1 MTVFSTILVANR
13 GEIASRVIRSAQK
26 MGIKCVAVY
35 VEADKNAPYLAQAD
49 QSIKLDTSYLD
60 ADAILNA
67 AQMSRSEAIH
77 PGYGFLSEN
86 AKFASSVEQSGL
98 VWIGPSAN
106 VIYQMGDK
114 LKAKDIAESAGLPT
128 LSIALKK
135 SDIDSIGFPLLIKA
149 AAGGGGKGMRVVN
162 HADELDE
169 SVKLAQKE
177 ALNAFTDDTVF
188 FESYIKQSRH
198 IEIQVLGDNHGNTI
212 HLGERECSIQR
223 RHQKIIE
230 ESPSPRI
237 NSSLREQLGDAAVSL
252 AKKINYQSAG
262 TVEFLFDD
270 TTGKFWFLEMNTRLQ
285 VEHPVTE
292 EVTGI
297 DIVEQQ
303 LLIAANQ
310 ELSIA
315 QQDVTWNGHA
325 IEARI
330 YAEDPNNDFLPSTGK
345 LIANKIEPK
354 EGIRWDSGVEAGMVI
369 GTDFDPMMAKVI
381 AHGSSRLDAS
391 RKLAKELESTHF
403 GGFSTNVEFLANIL
417 RHKEFI
423 LGNTTTDFIDRYN
436 PSRSLVLED
445 SEQKSVVI
453 TAALWLQGLNRSQT
467 VVLENIPS
475 GWNNTRLPN
484 QRIAFEMDAR
494 LLEIHYKSNRDGSF
508 TVDNQ
513 QKVILH
519 HWSES
524 GVDIEIDGIRTLSSV
539 TMEGDQLL
547 IQCLGGNKLLI
558 IQPRFKSSNEQEQQG
573 SLVSP
578 MPGKVVELNVKKGDP
593 VKAGDNLLMIEA
605 MKMNHIVKAN
615 EDGVIVELFVQ
626 ENDQLDYGA
635 VLMIIEPKG

>member
-1 MTVFSTILVANR
+1 MTIFSTILVANR

-26 MGIKCVAVY
+26 MGIKCVAIY

-49 QSIKLDTSYLD
+49 QSIKLETTYLD
-60 ADAILNA
+60 IDAIVNA
-67 AQMSRSEAIH
+67 AKMSGAEAIH

-98 VWIGPSAN
+98 IWIGPSAN
-106 VIYQMGDK
+106 VISQMGDK
-114 LKAKDIAESAGLPT
+114 LKAKDIAKSAGLPT

-169 SVKLAQKE
+169 SIKMAQME
-177 ALNAFTDDTVF
+177 ALNAFADDTVF
-188 FESYIKQSRH
+188 FESYIQQSRH
-198 IEIQVLGDNHGNTI
+198 IEIQLLGDNHGNII

-237 NSSLREQLGDAAVSL
+237 NSILREQLSDAAVSL

-270 TTGKFWFLEMNTRLQ
+270 EAEKFWFLEMNTRLQ

-310 ELSIA
+310 ELSIY
-315 QQDVTWNGHA
+315 QQDVSWDGHA

-345 LIANKIEPK
+345 LIANQIEPK
-354 EGIRWDSGVEAGMVI
+354 DGIRWDSGVEAGMVI
-369 GTDFDPMMAKVI
+369 GTDFDPLMAKVI
-381 AHGSSRLDAS
+381 AHGSSRLEAS

-403 GGFSTNVEFLANIL
+403 GGFSTNIEFLANIL

-423 LGNTTTDFIDRYN
+423 LGNTTTDFIDRVN

-445 SEQKSVVI
+445 SQQRFVAIK
-453 TAALWLQGLNRSQT
+453 AALWLQGLNRSQA

-475 GWNNTRLPN
+475 GWSNARLPK
-484 QRIAFEMDAR
+484 QRIAFEMDSE
-494 LLEIHYKSNRDGSF
+494 LIEIYYKSNRDGSF
-508 TVDNQ
+508 TVDN
-513 QKVILH
+513 KERVILH

-524 GVDIEIDGIRTLSSV
+524 EMDIEIDGMRTISSV
-539 TMEGDQLL
+539 TLDGDKLL
-547 IQCLGGNKLLI
+547 VQCLGGNKLLI
-558 IQPRFKSSNEQEQQG
+558 IQSRFKSSHEKEQQG

-578 MPGKVVELNVKKGDP
+578 MPGKVVELRVNKGDQ
-593 VKAGDNLLMIEA
+593 VKAGDNLLVIEA

-615 EDGVIVELFVQ
+615 EDGIIAELFVQ
-626 ENDQLDYGA
+626 ENDQLEYGA
-635 VLMIIEPKG
+635 VLMIIKSKA

>member
-1 MTVFSTILVANR
+1 
-13 GEIASRVIRSAQK
+13 

-60 ADAILNA
+60 IDAIVNA
-67 AQMSRSEAIH
+67 AQISHSEAIH

-106 VIYQMGDK
+106 IISQMGDK

-128 LSIALKK
+128 LSIALEK
-135 SDIDSIGFPLLIKA
+135 SDIDAIGFPLLIKA
-149 AAGGGGKGMRVVN
+149 AAGGGGKGMRVVK
-162 HADELDE
+162 HRDELEE
-169 SVKLAQKE
+169 SVKMAQKE
-177 ALNAFTDDTVF
+177 AQNAFANDTIF
-188 FESYIKQSRH
+188 FESYIAQSRH
-198 IEIQVLGDNHGNTI
+198 IEIQILGDNHGNII

-237 NSSLREQLGDAAVSL
+237 DSNLREQLGDTAVSL

-303 LLIAANQ
+303 LLIAADE
-310 ELSIA
+310 ELSIS
-315 QQDVTWNGHA
+315 QQDVSWNGHA

-345 LIANKIEPK
+345 LIANQIEPK
-354 EGIRWDSGVEAGMVI
+354 DGIRWDSGVEAGMVI

-381 AHGSSRLDAS
+381 AHGSSRLDAA

-403 GGFSTNVEFLANIL
+403 GGFSTNVEFLASIL

-423 LGNTTTDFIDRYN
+423 LGNTTTDFIDRFN
-436 PSRSLVLED
+436 PTRSLTLQD
-445 SEQKSVVI
+445 SEQKSVAI
-453 TAALWLQGLNRSQT
+453 TAALWLQGLNRSQA
-467 VVLENIPS
+467 VVLEGIPS
-475 GWNNTRLPN
+475 GWSNARLPK
-484 QRIAFEMDAR
+484 QRIAFEMDTR
-494 LLEIHYKSNRDGSF
+494 LIEIYYMCNRDGSF

-513 QKVILH
+513 HEVVLH
-519 HWSES
+519 DWSES
-524 GVDIEIDGIRTLSSV
+524 AVDIEIDGIRTLSSIS
-539 TMEGDQLL
+539 MDGDQLL
-547 IQCLGGNKLLI
+547 VQCLGGNKLLI
-558 IQPRFKSSNEQEQQG
+558 IQPRFKSSQDQEQQG

-578 MPGKVVELNVKKGDP
+578 MPGKVVELQVKQGDR

-615 EDGVIVELFVQ
+615 EDGVIAELFVQ

>member
-1 MTVFSTILVANR
+1 MTIFSTILVANR

-26 MGIKCVAVY
+26 MGIKCVAIY
-35 VEADKNAPYLAQAD
+35 VEADKNAPYLTQAD

-67 AQMSRSEAIH
+67 AKVSHSEAIH

-106 VIYQMGDK
+106 VISQMGDK

-128 LSIALKK
+128 LPIALKK

-149 AAGGGGKGMRVVN
+149 AAGGGGKGMRVVK

-169 SVKLAQKE
+169 SVNMAQKE
-177 ALNAFTDDTVF
+177 ALNAFADDTVF
-188 FESYIKQSRH
+188 FESYISQSRH
-198 IEIQVLGDNHGNTI
+198 IEIQVLGDNHGNII

-237 NSSLREQLGDAAVSL
+237 NSNLREQIGDAAVSL

-310 ELSIA
+310 ELSMY
-315 QQDVTWNGHA
+315 QQDISWDGHA

-345 LIANKIEPK
+345 LIANQIEPK
-354 EGIRWDSGVEAGMVI
+354 DGIRWDSGVEVGMVI

-381 AHGSSRLDAS
+381 AHGSSRLDAA

-403 GGFSTNVEFLANIL
+403 GGFSTNVEFLASIL

-423 LGNTTTDFIDRYN
+423 LGNTTTDFIDRFN
-436 PSRSLVLED
+436 PSRSLTLQEN
-445 SEQKSVVI
+445 EQKSVAI
-453 TAALWLQGLNRSQT
+453 TAALWLQGLNRSQA

-475 GWNNTRLPN
+475 GWSNARLPK
-484 QRIAFEMDAR
+484 QRITFEMDAQ
-494 LLEIHYKSNRDGSF
+494 LIEIYYMCNRDGSF

-513 QKVILH
+513 HEVVLH
-519 HWSES
+519 DWSES
-524 GVDIEIDGIRTLSSV
+524 AVDIEIDGIRILSRVS
-539 TMEGDQLL
+539 MDGDQLL
-547 IQCLGGNKLLI
+547 VQCLGGNKLLI
-558 IQPRFKSSNEQEQQG
+558 IQPRFKSSYDQEQQG

-578 MPGKVVELNVKKGDP
+578 MPGKVVELKVKQGDR

-615 EDGVIVELFVQ
+615 EDGIIAELFVQ

-635 VLMIIEPKG
+635 VLMIIEPK

>member
-1 MTVFSTILVANR
+1 VTVFSTILVANR
-13 GEIASRVIRSAQK
+13 GEIAIRIIRSAQK

-35 VEADKNAPYLAQAD
+35 VDADKNAPYLAQAD
-49 QSIKLDTSYLD
+49 QSIKLETNYLD

-67 AQMSRSEAIH
+67 AQMTGSEAIH

-106 VIYQMGDK
+106 VISQMGDK
-114 LKAKDIAESAGLPT
+114 LKAKVIAESAGLPT
-128 LSIALKK
+128 LPIALKK
-135 SDIDSIGFPLLIKA
+135 SDIDAIGFPLLIKA

-162 HADELDE
+162 SANELDE
-169 SVKLAQKE
+169 LVKMAQNE
-177 ALNAFTDDTVF
+177 AQNAFADDTVF
-188 FESYIKQSRH
+188 FESYIAQSRH
-198 IEIQVLGDNHGNTI
+198 IEIQILGDNHGNTI

-237 NSSLREQLGDAAVSL
+237 DASLRNQLGDAAVSL
-252 AKKINYQSAG
+252 AKKINYHSAG

-270 TTGKFWFLEMNTRLQ
+270 TTDKFWFLEMNTRLQ

-297 DIVEQQ
+297 DLVEQQ
-303 LLIAANQ
+303 LLIASNQ
-310 ELSIA
+310 ELSIS
-315 QQDVTWNGHA
+315 QQDVSWDGHA

-330 YAEDPNNDFLPSTGK
+330 YAEDPNNDFFPSTGK
-345 LIANKIEPK
+345 LIANHIEPK
-354 EGIRWDSGVEAGMVI
+354 DGIRWDSGVEVGMMI

-381 AHGSSRLDAS
+381 AHGSSRLDAA
-391 RKLAKELESTHF
+391 RKLATELESTHF
-403 GGFSTNVEFLANIL
+403 GGFVTNMEFLVNIL

-423 LGNTTTDFIDRYN
+423 LGNTTTDFIDRFN
-436 PSRSLVLED
+436 PSRSLSLED
-445 SEQKSVVI
+445 SEQRSVAI
-453 TAALWLQGLNRSQT
+453 TAALWLQGLNRSQA

-475 GWNNTRLPN
+475 GWSNSRLPN
-484 QRIAFEMDAR
+484 QRVAFEMNGK
-494 LLEIHYKSNRDGSF
+494 LIEIHYKSNRDGSF

-513 QKVILH
+513 QQATLH

-524 GVDIEIDGIRTLSSV
+524 GVDIEIDGSRTFSRV
-539 TMEGDQLL
+539 TLEGDQLL
-547 IQCLGGNKLLI
+547 VQCLGGNKLLT
-558 IQPRFKSSNEQEQQG
+558 IQPRFKSSHEQELQG

-578 MPGKVVELNVKKGDP
+578 MPGKVVELLVNKGDR
-593 VKAGDNLLMIEA
+593 VKAGDVLLMIEA

-615 EDGVIVELFVQ
+615 EDGVVADLFIQ

-635 VLMIIEPKG
+635 VLMIIEPEE

>member
-1 MTVFSTILVANR
+1 VTIFSTILVANR

-26 MGIKCVAVY
+26 MGIKCVAIY

-49 QSIKLDTSYLD
+49 QSIKLETTYLD
-60 ADAILNA
+60 IDAIVNA
-67 AQMSRSEAIH
+67 AKMSGAEAIH

-98 VWIGPSAN
+98 IWIGPSAN
-106 VIYQMGDK
+106 VISQMGDK
-114 LKAKDIAESAGLPT
+114 LKAKDIAKSAGLPT

-169 SVKLAQKE
+169 SIKMAQME
-177 ALNAFTDDTVF
+177 ALNAFADDTVF
-188 FESYIKQSRH
+188 FESYIQQSRH
-198 IEIQVLGDNHGNTI
+198 IEIQLLGDNHGNII

-237 NSSLREQLGDAAVSL
+237 NSILREQLSDAAVSL

-270 TTGKFWFLEMNTRLQ
+270 EAEKFWFLEMNTRLQ

-310 ELSIA
+310 ELSIY
-315 QQDVTWNGHA
+315 QQDVSWDGHA

-345 LIANKIEPK
+345 LIANQIEPK
-354 EGIRWDSGVEAGMVI
+354 DGIRWDSGVEAGMVI
-369 GTDFDPMMAKVI
+369 GTDFDPLMAKVI
-381 AHGSSRLDAS
+381 AHGSSRLEAS

-403 GGFSTNVEFLANIL
+403 GGFSTNIEFLANIL

-423 LGNTTTDFIDRYN
+423 LGNTTTDFIDRVN

-445 SEQKSVVI
+445 SQQRFVAIK
-453 TAALWLQGLNRSQT
+453 AALWLQGLNRSQA

-475 GWNNTRLPN
+475 GWSNARLPK
-484 QRIAFEMDAR
+484 QRIAFEMDSE
-494 LLEIHYKSNRDGSF
+494 LIEIYYKSNRDGSF
-508 TVDNQ
+508 TVDN
-513 QKVILH
+513 KERVILH

-524 GVDIEIDGIRTLSSV
+524 EMDIEIDGMRTISSV
-539 TMEGDQLL
+539 TLDGDKLL
-547 IQCLGGNKLLI
+547 VQCLGGNKLLI
-558 IQPRFKSSNEQEQQG
+558 IQSRFKSSHEKEQQG

-578 MPGKVVELNVKKGDP
+578 MPGKVVELRVNKGDQ
-593 VKAGDNLLMIEA
+593 VKAGDNLLVIEA

-615 EDGVIVELFVQ
+615 EDGIIAELFVQ
-626 ENDQLDYGA
+626 ENDQLEYGA
-635 VLMIIEPKG
+635 VLMIIKSKA

>member
-1 MTVFSTILVANR
+1 MTTFSTILVANR

-26 MGIKCVAVY
+26 MGIKCVAIY

-67 AQMSRSEAIH
+67 AKVSHSEAIH

-106 VIYQMGDK
+106 VISQMGDK

-128 LSIALKK
+128 LPIALKK

-149 AAGGGGKGMRVVN
+149 AAGGGGKGMRVVK

-169 SVKLAQKE
+169 SVNMAQKE
-177 ALNAFTDDTVF
+177 ALNAFADDTVF
-188 FESYIKQSRH
+188 FESYISQSRH
-198 IEIQVLGDNHGNTI
+198 IEIQVLGDNHGNII

-237 NSSLREQLGDAAVSL
+237 NSNLREQIGDAAVSL

-310 ELSIA
+310 ELSMYQEDISW
-315 QQDVTWNGHA
+315 DGHA

-345 LIANKIEPK
+345 LIANQIEPK
-354 EGIRWDSGVEAGMVI
+354 DGIRWDSGVEVGMVI

-381 AHGSSRLDAS
+381 AHGSSRLDAA
-391 RKLAKELESTHF
+391 RNLAKELESTHF
-403 GGFSTNVEFLANIL
+403 GGFSTNVEFLASIL

-423 LGNTTTDFIDRYN
+423 LGNTTTDFIDRFN
-436 PSRSLVLED
+436 PSRSLTLQEN
-445 SEQKSVVI
+445 EQKSVAI
-453 TAALWLQGLNRSQT
+453 TAALWLQGLNRSQA

-475 GWNNTRLPN
+475 GWSNARLPK
-484 QRIAFEMDAR
+484 QRISFEMDAQ
-494 LLEIHYKSNRDGSF
+494 LIEIYYMCNRDGSF

-513 QKVILH
+513 HEVVLH
-519 HWSES
+519 DWSES
-524 GVDIEIDGIRTLSSV
+524 AVDIEIDGIRILSRVS
-539 TMEGDQLL
+539 MDGDQLL
-547 IQCLGGNKLLI
+547 VQCLGGNKLLI
-558 IQPRFKSSNEQEQQG
+558 IQPRFKSSYDQEQQG

-578 MPGKVVELNVKKGDP
+578 MPGKVVELKVKQGDR

-615 EDGVIVELFVQ
+615 EDGIIAELFVQ

-635 VLMIIEPKG
+635 VLMIIEPK

>member
-1 MTVFSTILVANR
+1 VTIFSTILVANR

-60 ADAILNA
+60 SDAILNA
-67 AQMSRSEAIH
+67 AKMSHSEAIH

-106 VIYQMGDK
+106 VISQMGDK
-114 LKAKDIAESAGLPT
+114 LKAKDVAERAGLPT

-149 AAGGGGKGMRVVN
+149 VSGGGGKGMRVVN
-162 HADELDE
+162 HANELDE
-169 SVKLAQKE
+169 SVKMAQKE
-177 ALNAFTDDTVF
+177 ALNAFADDTVF
-188 FESYIKQSRH
+188 FESYIQQSRH
-198 IEIQVLGDNHGNTI
+198 IEIQVLGDNHGNII

-237 NSSLREQLGDAAVSL
+237 NSTLREQLGDAAVSL

-310 ELSIA
+310 ELRIS
-315 QQDVTWNGHA
+315 QQDVSWDGHA
-325 IEARI
+325 IEARV

-345 LIANKIEPK
+345 LIANQIEPK
-354 EGIRWDSGVEAGMVI
+354 DGIRWDSGVEAGMVI

-381 AHGSSRLDAS
+381 AHGSSRLDAA

-423 LGNTTTDFIDRYN
+423 LGNTTTDFIDRFN
-436 PSRSLVLED
+436 PSRSLTLQD
-445 SEQKSVVI
+445 SEQKSVAI
-453 TAALWLQGLNRSQT
+453 TAALWLQGLNRSQA

-475 GWNNTRLPN
+475 GWNNARLPK

-494 LLEIHYKSNRDGSF
+494 LIEIHYKSNRDGSF
-508 TVDNQ
+508 TVDKQ
-513 QKVILH
+513 HKVIVH
-519 HWSES
+519 DWSES
-524 GVDIEIDGIRTLSSV
+524 AVDIEIDGIRTLSSV
-539 TMEGDQLL
+539 SLDGNQLL
-547 IQCLGGNKLLI
+547 VQCLGGNKLLI
-558 IQPRFKSSNEQEQQG
+558 IQPRFKSSYDQEQQG

-578 MPGKVVELNVKKGDP
+578 MPGKVVELQVKKGDQ

-615 EDGVIVELFVQ
+615 EDGVISELFVQ

-635 VLMIIEPKG
+635 VLMIIEPKA

>member
-1 MTVFSTILVANR
+1 MAWIDKLVGKSPIGPIQKHMQVAVLCAR
-13 GEIASRVIRSAQK
+13 EVIPLLEAMAAGDDEAIRERRAEIDRLEHEADQLKHEIRSHMPRRFMMAMDRRTMLEILDYQDS
-26 MGIKCVAVY
+26 I
-35 VEADKNAPYLAQAD
+35 ADVTQ
-49 QSIKLDTSYLD
+49 
-60 ADAILNA
+60 
-67 AQMSRSEAIH
+67 
-77 PGYGFLSEN
+77 
-86 AKFASSVEQSGL
+86 
-98 VWIGPSAN
+98 
-106 VIYQMGDK
+106 
-114 LKAKDIAESAGLPT
+114 DIAELADQRGMHLPESLKEPV
-128 LSIALKK
+128 LSMAQSVMTACEQGQRI
-135 SDIDSIGFPLLIKA
+135 I
-149 AAGGGGKGMRVVN
+149 
-162 HADELDE
+162 DELDE
-169 SVKLAQKE
+169 SVKMAQNE
-177 ALNAFTDDTVF
+177 AQNAFADDTVF
-188 FESYIKQSRH
+188 FESYIAQSRH
-198 IEIQVLGDNHGNTI
+198 IEIQILGDNHGNII

-237 NSSLREQLGDAAVSL
+237 DSNLREQLGDTAVSL

-303 LLIAANQ
+303 LLIAADE
-310 ELSIA
+310 ELSIS
-315 QQDVTWNGHA
+315 QQDVSWNGHA

-345 LIANKIEPK
+345 LIANQIEPK
-354 EGIRWDSGVEAGMVI
+354 DGIRWDSGVEAGMVI

-381 AHGSSRLDAS
+381 AHGSSRLDAA

-403 GGFSTNVEFLANIL
+403 GGFSTNVEFLASIL

-423 LGNTTTDFIDRYN
+423 LGNTTTDFIDRFN
-436 PSRSLVLED
+436 PTRSLTLQD
-445 SEQKSVVI
+445 SEQKSVAI
-453 TAALWLQGLNRSQT
+453 TAALWLQGLNRSQA
-467 VVLENIPS
+467 VVLEGIPS
-475 GWNNTRLPN
+475 GWSNARLPK
-484 QRIAFEMDAR
+484 QRIAFEMDTR
-494 LLEIHYKSNRDGSF
+494 LIEIYYMCNRDGSF

-513 QKVILH
+513 HEVVLH
-519 HWSES
+519 DWSES
-524 GVDIEIDGIRTLSSV
+524 AVDIEIDGIRTLSSIS
-539 TMEGDQLL
+539 MDGDQLL
-547 IQCLGGNKLLI
+547 VQCLGGNKLLI
-558 IQPRFKSSNEQEQQG
+558 IQPRFKSSHDQEQQG

-578 MPGKVVELNVKKGDP
+578 MPGKVVELQVKQGDR

-615 EDGVIVELFVQ
+615 EDGVIAELFVQ

>member
-1 MTVFSTILVANR
+1 MTTFSTILVANR

-26 MGIKCVAVY
+26 MGIKCVAIY

-67 AQMSRSEAIH
+67 AKVSHSEAIH

-106 VIYQMGDK
+106 VISQMGDK

-128 LSIALKK
+128 LPIALKK

-149 AAGGGGKGMRVVN
+149 AAGGGGKGMRVVK

-169 SVKLAQKE
+169 SVNMAQKE
-177 ALNAFTDDTVF
+177 ALNAFADDTVF
-188 FESYIKQSRH
+188 FESYISQSRH
-198 IEIQVLGDNHGNTI
+198 IEIQVLGDHHGNII

-237 NSSLREQLGDAAVSL
+237 NSTLREQIGDAAVSL

-310 ELSIA
+310 ELSMY
-315 QQDVTWNGHA
+315 QQDISWDGHA

-345 LIANKIEPK
+345 LIANQIEPK
-354 EGIRWDSGVEAGMVI
+354 DGIRWDSGVEVGMVI

-381 AHGSSRLDAS
+381 AHGSSRLDAA

-403 GGFSTNVEFLANIL
+403 GGFATNVEFLASIL
-417 RHKEFI
+417 RNKEFI
-423 LGNTTTDFIDRYN
+423 LGNTTTDFIARFN
-436 PSRSLVLED
+436 PSRSLTLQEN
-445 SEQKSVVI
+445 EQKSVAI
-453 TAALWLQGLNRSQT
+453 TAALWLQGLNRSQA

-475 GWNNTRLPN
+475 GWSNARLPK
-484 QRIAFEMDAR
+484 QRISFEMDAQ
-494 LLEIHYKSNRDGSF
+494 LIEIYYMCNRDGSF

-513 QKVILH
+513 HEVVLH
-519 HWSES
+519 DWSES
-524 GVDIEIDGIRTLSSV
+524 AVDIEIDGIRILSRVS
-539 TMEGDQLL
+539 MDGDQLL
-547 IQCLGGNKLLI
+547 VQCLGGNKLLI
-558 IQPRFKSSNEQEQQG
+558 IQPRFKSSYDQEQQG

-578 MPGKVVELNVKKGDP
+578 MPGKVVELKVKQGDR

-615 EDGVIVELFVQ
+615 EDGIIAELFVQ

>member
-1 MTVFSTILVANR
+1 
-13 GEIASRVIRSAQK
+13 
-26 MGIKCVAVY
+26 
-35 VEADKNAPYLAQAD
+35 
-49 QSIKLDTSYLD
+49 
-60 ADAILNA
+60 
-67 AQMSRSEAIH
+67 
-77 PGYGFLSEN
+77 
-86 AKFASSVEQSGL
+86 
-98 VWIGPSAN
+98 
-106 VIYQMGDK
+106 
-114 LKAKDIAESAGLPT
+114 
-128 LSIALKK
+128 
-135 SDIDSIGFPLLIKA
+135 
-149 AAGGGGKGMRVVN
+149 
-162 HADELDE
+162 
-169 SVKLAQKE
+169 
-177 ALNAFTDDTVF
+177 
-188 FESYIKQSRH
+188 
-198 IEIQVLGDNHGNTI
+198 
-212 HLGERECSIQR
+212 
-223 RHQKIIE
+223 
-230 ESPSPRI
+230 
-237 NSSLREQLGDAAVSL
+237 LREQLGDAAVSL

-445 SEQKSVVI
+445 SEQKSVAI

-508 TVDNQ
+508 TVNNQ

>member
-60 ADAILNA
+60 IDAIVNA
-67 AQMSRSEAIH
+67 AQISHSEAIH

-106 VIYQMGDK
+106 IISQMGDK

-128 LSIALKK
+128 LSIALEK
-135 SDIDSIGFPLLIKA
+135 SDIDAIGFPLLIKA
-149 AAGGGGKGMRVVN
+149 AAGGGGKGMRVVK
-162 HADELDE
+162 HRDELEE
-169 SVKLAQKE
+169 SVKMAQKE
-177 ALNAFTDDTVF
+177 AQNAFANDTIF
-188 FESYIKQSRH
+188 FESYIAQSRH
-198 IEIQVLGDNHGNTI
+198 IEIQILGDNHGNII

-237 NSSLREQLGDAAVSL
+237 DSNLREQLGDTAVSL

-303 LLIAANQ
+303 LLIAADE
-310 ELSIA
+310 ELSIS
-315 QQDVTWNGHA
+315 QQDVSWNGHA

-345 LIANKIEPK
+345 LIANQIEPK
-354 EGIRWDSGVEAGMVI
+354 DGIRWDSGVEAGMVI

-381 AHGSSRLDAS
+381 AHGSSRLDAA

-403 GGFSTNVEFLANIL
+403 GGFSTNVEFLASIL

-423 LGNTTTDFIDRYN
+423 LGNTTTDFIDRFN
-436 PSRSLVLED
+436 PTRSLTLQD
-445 SEQKSVVI
+445 SEQKSVAI
-453 TAALWLQGLNRSQT
+453 TAALWLQGLNRSQA
-467 VVLENIPS
+467 VVLEGIPS
-475 GWNNTRLPN
+475 GWSNARLPK
-484 QRIAFEMDAR
+484 QRIAFEMDTR
-494 LLEIHYKSNRDGSF
+494 LIEIYYMCNRDGSF

-513 QKVILH
+513 HEVVLH
-519 HWSES
+519 DWSES
-524 GVDIEIDGIRTLSSV
+524 AVDIEIDGIRTLSSIS
-539 TMEGDQLL
+539 MDGDQLL
-547 IQCLGGNKLLI
+547 VQCLGGNKLLI
-558 IQPRFKSSNEQEQQG
+558 IQPRFKSSQDQEQQG

-578 MPGKVVELNVKKGDP
+578 MPGKVVELQVKQGDR

-615 EDGVIVELFVQ
+615 EDGIIAELFVQ

>member
-1 MTVFSTILVANR
+1 VTIFSSILVANR
-13 GEIASRVIRSAQK
+13 GEIASRIIRSSQK
-26 MGIKCVAVY
+26 MGIRCIAIY

-49 QSIKLDTSYLD
+49 QSMKLESTYLD
-60 ADAILNA
+60 IDAIINA
-67 AQMSRSEAIH
+67 AKKSGAEAIH

-86 AKFASSVEQSGL
+86 AKFARSVEKSGL
-98 VWIGPSAN
+98 IWIGPSAN
-106 VIYQMGDK
+106 VISQMGDK
-114 LKAKDIAESAGLPT
+114 LKAKDIAESVGVST

-149 AAGGGGKGMRVVN
+149 AAGGGGKGMRIVN

-169 SVKLAQKE
+169 LIKAAQME
-177 ALNAFTDDTVF
+177 ALNAFADDTIF
-188 FESYIKQSRH
+188 FESYIQKSRH
-198 IEIQVLGDNHGNTI
+198 IEIQILGDNHGNII

-237 NSSLREQLGDAAVSL
+237 NSSLRDQLGDAAVSL

-270 TTGKFWFLEMNTRLQ
+270 ATGKFWFLEMNTRLQ

-310 ELSIA
+310 KLNIY
-315 QQDVTWNGHA
+315 QQDVFWSGHA

-330 YAEDPNNDFLPSTGK
+330 YAEDPSNDFLPSTGK
-345 LIANKIEPK
+345 LIANEIKPK
-354 EGIRWDSGVEAGMVI
+354 DGIRWDSGVEAGMAI

-381 AHGSSRLDAS
+381 AYGSSRSEAS

-403 GGFSTNVEFLANIL
+403 GGFTTNIEFLVNIL

-423 LGNTTTDFIDRYN
+423 LGNTTTDFIDRVN

-445 SEQKSVVI
+445 SEQRFVAIK
-453 TAALWLQGLNRSQT
+453 AAIWLQRLNRLQA

-475 GWNNTRLPN
+475 GWSNARLTN
-484 QRIAFEMDAR
+484 QRIAFEMDSE
-494 LLEIHYKSNRDGSF
+494 LIEIYYKSNRDGSF
-508 TVDNQ
+508 TVDN
-513 QKVILH
+513 KERVTLH

-524 GVDIEIDGIRTLSSV
+524 EMDIEIDGIRTISSV
-539 TMEGDQLL
+539 TLDGDKLL
-547 IQCLGGNKLLI
+547 VQCLGGNKLLI
-558 IQPRFKSSNEQEQQG
+558 IQPRFKSSYEKKQQG

-578 MPGKVVELNVKKGDP
+578 MPGKVVELIVNKGDQ
-593 VKAGDNLLMIEA
+593 VKAGDNLLSIEA
-605 MKMNHIVKAN
+605 MKMNHTIKAN
-615 EDGVIVELFVQ
+615 ENGVIAELFVQ
-626 ENDQLDYGA
+626 KNDQVDYGA
-635 VLMIIEPKG
+635 VLMIIRPKA